1 MSYIPLN
8 VKSEYTFLSSA
19 IRIDKYVSEAKKLGF
34 SMLGISDIENCYS
47 FPSFVKECNKHSIKP
62 ILGVELNINYKSN
75 KRVINLFI
83 KNEEG
88 YHNLCEILSNY
99 SSVNF
104 EQNKYKTDGLILI
117 IPSLTGNWFNFPFNN
132 QEQRNFLYDIQ
143 KQFKEFY
150 IGSECYQK
158 EDIAYL
164 NLIYKFADDSNF
176 KTIAFPKTIALNKND
191 GLTINILD
199 AIKNSYSLN
208 STDSVT
214 TPHFLLSEN
223 AAKKIYRKEDFLP
236 FETIE
241 IDFNLFQKRGKI
253 LSQQGIENKKED
265 LYEKC
270 IAGLKNKNVNINDD
284 VVNRLNYELTT
295 IENMKYLD
303 YFYIVKNYVNYAKN
317 NGISVGPGRGSAAGS
332 LVSYALNI
340 TDVNPFDYDLLFER
354 FLNPERITM
363 PDIDVDFSDY
373 RRDDVIEHIANLYG
387 RNRVKNIITFQT
399 IGAKQAIRDIGRV
412 FSLNNSD
419 INTLCGAIKNST
431 TFVDAYKNSKK
442 FRELIENSHFK
453 GIASLARKIEGFPR
467 QKGLHA
473 AGIIINDEPLNKV
486 LPIIGDDFAPAPFEA
501 PYLEE
506 LNFLKMDILGL
517 RNLSLIENILNKIPD
532 KFDISKIKLDDQNT
546 FDVLNKGFTK
556 GVFQLES
563 DGITNALQK
572 VNVDS
577 FADIV
582 AINALYRPGPMD
594 NIPSYANRKKGLEP
608 IKYEDDRLEPILK
621 DTFGIIVYQEQI
633 MMIALKIASFSLGKA
648 DILRRAISKKDE
660 AKLKVM
666 EKEFIEGAIKNN
678 ITREKAQ
685 QIYNYIYKFADYGF
699 NKSHSV
705 SYSYISYQLA
715 YLKANYP
722 AYFYATMLENAGS
735 SSAKYM
741 PYFNELNY
749 FNIKLLRPDIN
760 LSTNTYK
767 IENNSIRLPINGIIS
782 LASNIANTIINKRNE
797 NGPYKSYSD
806 VIIRL
811 SKNSIDKNTFLLLIN
826 SGALDSFNINR
837 NTMRNNLDNYILF
850 AESLSINE
858 KYTSEELSFMQP
870 ILKEYKDNEFDNY
883 KAELKALGILLSG
896 SLFKGYDRYFKDI
909 NINSIEDAIK
919 SENKRLFVPM
929 IISSIRI
936 INTKDNKEMAIM
948 ECYDDKNTIKVI
960 VFPKNYENIPQVF
973 VGDAILA
980 NGYYHT
986 DEIGSSF
993 VIETITKMEVEHE

>member
-19 IRIDKYVSEAKKLGF
+19 IRIEKYVLEAKKLGF

-47 FPSFVKECNKHSIKP
+47 FPSFVKECNRHSIKP

-88 YHNLCEILSNY
+88 YYNLCELLSNY
-99 SSVNF
+99 SSINF

-199 AIKNSYSLN
+199 AIKYSYSLN

-214 TPHFLLSEN
+214 TPYFLLSEN

-236 FETIE
+236 FETIK

-253 LSQQGIENKKED
+253 LSQQGIENKKQD

-270 IAGLKNKNVNINDD
+270 IAGLKNKNVNINDNI
-284 VVNRLNYELTT
+284 VNRLNYELTT

-317 NGISVGPGRGSAAGS
+317 SGISVGPGRGSAAGS

-373 RRDDVIEHIANLYG
+373 RRDDVIEYIANLYG

-442 FRELIENSHFK
+442 FRGLIENSHFK
-453 GIASLARKIEGFPR
+453 SIASLARKIEGFPR

-473 AGIIINDEPLNKV
+473 AGVIINDEPLNKV

-532 KFDISKIKLDDQNT
+532 KFDISKIKLDDQKT

-608 IKYEDDRLEPILK
+608 IKYEDARLEPILK

-678 ITREKAQ
+678 ITKEKAQ

-760 LSTNTYK
+760 LSTNTYR
-767 IENNSIRLPINGIIS
+767 IENNNLRLPINGIIS
-782 LASNIANTIINKRNE
+782 LASNIANTIINERDE

-811 SKNSIDKNTFLLLIN
+811 SKKSIDKNTFLLLIN
-826 SGALDSFNINR
+826 SGTLDSFNINR

-850 AESLSINE
+850 AESLSPNE

-870 ILKEYKDNEFDNY
+870 ILKEYKDNEFDNH

-896 SLFKGYDRYFKDI
+896 SLFKVYDKYFKDI
-909 NINSIEDAIK
+909 KISSIEEAIN

-960 VFPKNYENIPQVF
+960 AFPKNYENIPQVF
-973 VGDAILA
+973 VGDAILS
-980 NGYYHT
+980 NGYYHI

>member
-19 IRIDKYVSEAKKLGF
+19 IRIEKYVSEAKKLGF

-75 KRVINLFI
+75 KRVINLFV

-88 YHNLCEILSNY
+88 YHNLCEMLSNY
-99 SSVNF
+99 SSINF

-236 FETIE
+236 FETIK

-486 LPIIGDDFAPAPFEA
+486 LPIIGDDFSPAPFEA

-532 KFDISKIKLDDQNT
+532 KFDISKIKLNDQNT
-546 FDVLNKGFTK
+546 FNVLNKGFTK

-594 NIPSYANRKKGLEP
+594 NIPNYANRKKGLEP

-678 ITREKAQ
+678 ITKEKAQ

-722 AYFYATMLENAGS
+722 TYFYATMLENAGS

-767 IENNSIRLPINGIIS
+767 IESNNIRLPINGIIS
-782 LASNIANTIINKRNE
+782 LASNIANTIINERNE

-811 SKNSIDKNTFLLLIN
+811 SKNSIDKSTFLLLIN

-909 NINSIEDAIK
+909 NINSIEDTIK

-936 INTKDNKEMAIM
+936 INTKGNKEMAIM

-960 VFPKNYENIPQVF
+960 AFPKNYENIPQVF